1 MSDSVLPQRCSVKF
15 EDVAVTGGLSE
26 RFLSPVVTDRK
37 HDGNSDED
45 TGNMNSTNFFMSL
58 CSLFFK
64 P

>member
-1 MSDSVLPQRCSVKF
+1 M
-15 EDVAVTGGLSE
+15 TGGLSE

-37 HDGNSDED
+37 HDGNSNAN